1 MTDQPPFDPK
11 GRKKKKKKNSIDR
24 QPPFNLDAEAGVL
37 GSLMLTPDACDDIVS
52 ILRSE
57 DFYDEAHAI
66 IFRHMMELHGKGEK
80 IDLLLLREKLA
91 ASGEDEIVGGAARL
105 AEIFTSVPH
114 AAHVKYYADIVR
126 NKATARNLITT
137 CSELLNLSLI
147 HI

>member
-114 AAHVKYYADIVR
+114 AAHAVSYTHLTLPTILRV
-126 NKATARNLITT
+126 
-137 CSELLNLSLI
+137 
-147 HI
+147 